1 MKRKII
7 TIIGAFLVCNLSFA
21 GIVVQNEV
29 DAIGLSYYPDEYS
42 FTKVEGFDSS
52 LLWEFN
58 QKDTETPFHFMTG
71 LGVGLTSYG
80 LNFTIPTVFEFS
92 LAKFEKTM
100 LELYVNPNLGITCLP
115 TGYVGFY
122 FNPSVDLII
131 SGKNRNWIYGGM
143 GIGASGTT
151 PGCIVGT
158 LGLHFIF
165 GVKFPSW

>member
-7 TIIGAFLVCNLSFA
+7 TIIGALLFCNLSFA

-29 DAIGLSYYPDEYS
+29 DAIGLSYYPGEYF
-42 FTKVEGFDSS
+42 FTKVEGLDSS

-92 LAKFEKTM
+92 LAGCLFRVT
-100 LELYVNPNLGITCLP
+100 VVLGRFCAVACAVGDDLP
-115 TGYVGFY
+115 DHAPV
-122 FNPSVDLII
+122 
-131 SGKNRNWIYGGM
+131 R
-143 GIGASGTT
+143 
-151 PGCIVGT
+151 
-158 LGLHFIF
+158 LHR
-165 GVKFPSW
+165 